1 MTDNTRIT
9 FELTRAEQDALQ
21 YAIARR
27 RAQVQEYI
35 RTAEASGMPAAA
47 DNYREEDTMLARC
60 AGIMARTVGRHAVA
74 EINAMNARALQREDT
89 PAWMEGMPVELD

>member
-35 RTAEASGMPAAA
+35 RTAEASGMPAAV
-47 DNYREEDTMLARC
+47 DNYREEDKVLARC
-60 AGIMARTVGRHAVA
+60 AGIMARTVGMQAIA

-89 PAWMEGMPVELD
+89 PAWMVGMPVELD